1 MSGARLCRQ
10 TPKPS
15 GGSTGKAAPDVT
27 RVDMVA
33 ACTSSS
39 LPSATTRAGW
49 RPVRL
54 TASGWRK
61 LHAEGRLVM
70 SGPWEDDSG
79 ALLVLDTDRAG
90 LEEVMAADEYFRA
103 PGVTVVWVREW
114 SPLFGPRS
122 S

>member
-1 MSGARLCRQ
+1 MYVLELAFSDDPRRLEARPAHRE
-10 TPKPS
+10 
-15 GGSTGKAAPDVT
+15 
-27 RVDMVA
+27 
-33 ACTSSS
+33 
-39 LPSATTRAGW
+39 
-49 RPVRL
+49 RL
-54 TASGWRK
+54 AQ